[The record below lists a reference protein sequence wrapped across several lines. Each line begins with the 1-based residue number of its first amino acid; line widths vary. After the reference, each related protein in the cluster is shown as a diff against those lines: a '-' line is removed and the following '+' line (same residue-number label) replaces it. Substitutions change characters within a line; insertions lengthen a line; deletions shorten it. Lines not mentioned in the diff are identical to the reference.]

1 MTDNNEQVA
10 NSLSGLTGNI
20 AESQVNQLNKFGT
33 LERNIRHQM
42 VSQNR
47 ILLSD
52 LYVEHGIVQTL
63 VDQPVDDAF
72 AKGFEIKT
80 NMINEDEIKQL
91 EKHLMDCGAV
101 EAVMQAFKWNRLF
114 GGAAL
119 LVIDD
124 SKIDSPLNLKQQKED
139 SNIMYYAADCWEI
152 QKPYFKVEGQAIADE
167 GADFKDDD
175 LLFYGRKI
183 DASRAYCLYGKQAPS
198 TPRAKLRGWGMSEIE
213 RLIRSINQYLKN
225 NNVIFELL
233 DEAKIDVFKIKE
245 FNTALLTA
253 QGTEAV
259 EKRIQLGNQLKNYLS
274 ALVMD
279 SEDEHDQ
286 KVMQFSGLSDML
298 QEIRMGI
305 AADMKMPQTKIFGMS
320 AAGFNSGEDDIENYN
335 SMIESN
341 VRRPAVDVLKKV
353 IEVEAY
359 RLFEVELED
368 IEIEFPSL
376 RVLNSEQEEQVKN
389 NQFDRLQRT
398 YELGLIDIKQFKEA
412 VNKGSL
418 LTVQL
423 DVNDNIFKEK
433 EEGGF

>member
-1 MTDNNEQVA
+1 MTDNNEQVT
-10 NSLSGLTGNI
+10 NSLSQLTSNVADGYT
-20 AESQVNQLNKFGT
+20 NQLNKLQT
-33 LERNIRHQM
+33 LERNIRHSM

-52 LYVEHGIVQTL
+52 LYVEHGIVETI
-63 VDQPVDDAF
+63 VDTPVDDAF
-72 AKGFEIKT
+72 SKGFMIKT
-80 NMINEDEIKQL
+80 NMINDDEIKQL
-91 EKHLMDCGAV
+91 EKHLVECGAV
-101 EAVMQAFKWNRLF
+101 EAIIQTFKWSRLF
-114 GGAAL
+114 GGGAL

-139 SNIMYYAADCWEI
+139 SNIKYYSADNWEV
-152 QKPYFKVEGQAIADE
+152 QKPYYKVEGQAIADE
-167 GADFKDDD
+167 GGDFKEDDF
-175 LLFYGRKI
+175 LFYGRKI
-183 DASRAYCLYGKQAPS
+183 DSSRVYCLYGKTAPS
-198 TPRAKLRGWGMSEIE
+198 TPRAKLRGWGLSQIE
-213 RLIRSINQYLKN
+213 RLIRSINQYIKN

-233 DEAKIDVFKIKE
+233 DEAKTDIFSIKE

-259 EKRIQLGNQLKNYLS
+259 EKRIQLANSLKNYLN

-279 SEDEHDQ
+279 SEDEYDQ
-286 KVMQFSGLSDML
+286 KNMQFSGLSEML
-298 QEIRMGI
+298 EQIRMGI
-305 AADMKMPQTKIFGMS
+305 AADMKMPLTKIFGLS
-320 AAGFNSGEDDIENYN
+320 ASGFNSGESDLENYN
-335 SMIESN
+335 SMVEST
-341 VRRPAVDVLKKV
+341 VRRPAINVLKKV

-359 RLFEVELED
+359 RLFQVELDD

-376 RVLNSEQEEQVKN
+376 RVLDSEQEEQVKN
-389 NQFDRLQRT
+389 NQYDRLQRT

-418 LTVQL
+418 LPVQL

>member
-20 AESQVNQLNKFGT
+20 AESHVNQLNKFGT

-101 EAVMQAFKWNRLF
+101 ESVMQAFKWNRLF

-124 SKIDSPLNLKQQKED
+124 AKIDSPLNLKQQKED

-167 GADFKDDD
+167 GADFKDED
-175 LLFYGRKI
+175 LMFYGRKI
-183 DASRAYCLYGKQAPS
+183 DASRVYCLYGKQAPS

-368 IEIEFPSL
+368 VEIEFPSL

-433 EEGGF
+433 EEGGS